1 MIGFE
6 YISKDTYF
14 SDMAILDNRIRA
26 LEHIIDNIT
35 KERVEALKDNDIRR
49 NNENDLVRSK

>member
-14 SDMAILDNRIRA
+14 SDMAIIDERLKR
-26 LEHIIDNIT
+26 LEHLMDNIT
-35 KERVEALKDNDIRR
+35 KERVEALKDNDISR
-49 NNENDLVRSK
+49 NNK